1 MVLTGPDMLGTVDA
15 IDHFSEDDLGVDPM
29 AHWTGTRRARRGRIA
44 QPARLTR
51 MFPPPHF
58 RDRGVFIHHED
69 LLTGWAPA
77 PAREHTGISW
87 AVMNTIYETPLRR
100 RLPSPDHRAA
110 VRVRSIAATR

>member
-1 MVLTGPDMLGTVDA
+1 VVLTGPDMLGTVDA

-29 AHWTGTRRARRGRIA
+29 AHWTGSRRARRGRIA

-51 MFPPPHF
+51 VFPPPHF
-58 RDRGVFIHHED
+58 RDRGVFIHDED

-87 AVMNTIYETPLRR
+87 AVMNTIFETPLRR
-100 RLPSPDHRAA
+100 RLPSPDHRAV